1 MLIKLQELTN
11 IQAQL
16 QSSGYTDN
24 LRSLERNAQSNLD
37 KALIRQEEFWK
48 EKARLNWQ
56 LEGDR
61 NTTFFHRI
69 TKIKNS
75 KRLISSIKKNNEVIT
90 DQNHFAEHVVEYFK
104 NVFCTN
110 TVLQDQL
117 LIEEVIPSLINDDVN
132 TLLTLIP
139 SQEEIKNAVFN
150 LNKDGAPGPDGYGA
164 FFYQKY

>member
-1 MLIKLQELTN
+1 
-11 IQAQL
+11 
-16 QSSGYTDN
+16 
-24 LRSLERNAQSNLD
+24 
-37 KALIRQEEFWK
+37 
-48 EKARLNWQ
+48 
-56 LEGDR
+56 
-61 NTTFFHRI
+61 
-69 TKIKNS
+69 
-75 KRLISSIKKNNEVIT
+75 
-90 DQNHFAEHVVEYFK
+90 VEYFK